1 MRMAETP
8 TPQPNA
14 TVSPTTGGASGTILV
29 VEDDQF
35 LRDLIVQKLKREGF
49 TVAEAITGA
58 DALRMAKEAPP
69 AIILLD
75 LILPGMDGFEVLRQM
90 KEDKAIAAVPVIILS
105 NLGQQEDVDRG
116 LRLGAS
122 DFMIKAHF
130 TPGEIVAKVKQV
142 MQG

>member
-1 MRMAETP
+1 VRMAETP

>member
-1 MRMAETP
+1 MAETP

>member
-1 MRMAETP
+1 MAETP

-14 TVSPTTGGASGTILV
+14 TASPTTGGPRGTILV

-49 TVAEAITGA
+49 AVAEAITGA

-90 KEDKAIAAVPVIILS
+90 KEDKAIAAVPIIILS